1 MVKEVVR
8 LWARMEYHN
17 DKLSDATRAD
27 LENVLVEVTLPELT
41 SGGKDAVAQ
50 RAAQKA
56 EIREG
61 LRRSRT
67 QSQWAKSDAIAAEAE
82 DGSDDEEDHP
92 PMLSPA

>member
-17 DKLSDATRAD
+17 DKLPEAVRLE
-27 LENVLVEVTLPELT
+27 LENVLVEVTTPELT

-50 RAAQKA
+50 RVAQKA

-82 DGSDDEEDHP
+82 EIADDEDDTP
-92 PMLSPA
+92 PSLPAA